1 MNQRLQSLGVIVLF
15 ALVPGRAMA
24 QVGHRPETSPYR
36 ELVARQAASVVG
48 GYLTGDRGVANV
60 GPSGGFVFGVRYDR
74 SIGAPVD
81 LQVGLSAARLNRYR
95 VDPNRPVAT
104 RTTGPISQDLAF
116 MEAGIS
122 LILMG
127 RKTWHGFS
135 PFLGTTVGV
144 GFETGLG
151 TDPSGYQFGTK
162 VLLAPHIGFKWYP
175 VQAFAVKIEAR
186 TYLWRLSYPTTFGLS
201 PGGTITTV
209 LPAGSTFNEWTAH
222 PALLVSLGYTFAPFK

>member
-1 MNQRLQSLGVIVLF
+1 VRKVTFGGACSLDCYFAGPGEALDWLAWSDDAAKVSAESWKGVD
-15 ALVPGRAMA
+15 
-24 QVGHRPETSPYR
+24 T
-36 ELVARQAASVVG
+36 
-48 GYLTGDRGVANV
+48 
-60 GPSGGFVFGVRYDR
+60 
-74 SIGAPVD
+74 
-81 LQVGLSAARLNRYR
+81 
-95 VDPNRPVAT
+95 
-104 RTTGPISQDLAF
+104 
-116 MEAGIS
+116 
-122 LILMG
+122 ILMG

-175 VQAFAVKIEAR
+175 LQAFAVKIEGR
-186 TYLWRLSYPTTFGLS
+186 TYFWRLSYPTTFGLS